1 VKGIAGI
8 LLAAGASRRF
18 GGPKLLQPLPSGEPL
33 ALTAAR
39 NLITAVPNTLAV
51 VRVGDRALADA
62 FARIGVRVLENP
74 RPDDGLASSLATG
87 LRDTPDA
94 AGWLI
99 ALADMPWVRSET
111 IASLADELR
120 AGASIIAPVH
130 KGRRGHPVGF
140 AAGWY
145 SALLALSG
153 NQGARDLLAEQAA
166 VLTLLPT
173 PDPGILLDVDREAD
187 IQRAQR
193 L

>member
-33 ALTAAR
+33 ALAAAR
-39 NLITAVPNTLAV
+39 NLIAAVPNTLAV

-62 FARIGVRVLENP
+62 LARIGVRVVENP
-74 RPDDGLASSLATG
+74 RPEDGLASSLARG

-111 IASLADELR
+111 IASLADGLR
-120 AGASIIAPVH
+120 AGASIIAPVRA
-130 KGRRGHPVGF
+130 GRRGHPVGF
-140 AAGWY
+140 GACWRN
-145 SALLALSG
+145 ALLALSG
-153 NQGARDLLAEQAA
+153 DQGARDLLAEHAA
-166 VLTLLPT
+166 MLTLLPT
-173 PDPGILLDVDREAD
+173 ADPGVLLDVDREAD
-187 IQRAQR
+187 IQRAQM